1 MKDLWLKSKEKAVS
15 DEQTA
20 VSSNDPANSAA
31 EQYGFTPEQDRQPA
45 KLLKLENQ
53 SLWSAA
59 LYGIGNNSGDLV
71 TLALS
76 QVGNARD
83 YLLPCLT
90 VPTQNEAH
98 RRMGAKT
105 FAVSERVPQSRL
117 HNPTHKRQ
125 AERLPCQHRRAVT
138 GEHGKAYGA
147 DEIGA
152 GYPQSS

>member
-1 MKDLWLKSKEKAVS
+1 MKDIKQKPEKTEAVRKRCQSSQDSYEGPMAEVERKAVS

-31 EQYGFTPEQDRQPA
+31 EQYRFTPEQDRQPA

-76 QVGNARD
+76 QVGNARG
-83 YLLPCLT
+83 LSSSLPHST
-90 VPTQNEAH
+90 HP
-98 RRMGAKT
+98 
-105 FAVSERVPQSRL
+105 ERSP
-117 HNPTHKRQ
+117 
-125 AERLPCQHRRAVT
+125 
-138 GEHGKAYGA
+138 
-147 DEIGA
+147 
-152 GYPQSS
+152 

>member
-31 EQYGFTPEQDRQPA
+31 EQYRFTPEQDRQPA

-76 QVGNARD
+76 QVGNARGLFFLASQYPPRTKPIGVWGQKHLR
-83 YLLPCLT
+83 YLK
-90 VPTQNEAH
+90 EY
-98 RRMGAKT
+98 
-105 FAVSERVPQSRL
+105 
-117 HNPTHKRQ
+117 
-125 AERLPCQHRRAVT
+125 RRAVYIT
-138 GEHGKAYGA
+138 LPTSGRLNAYLANIDG
-147 DEIGA
+147 
-152 GYPQSS
+152 QSQESMERLTEQMK